1 MKIRRILPIL
11 VAGALMAVGVV
22 GVVAYKTVYA
32 QSTTP
37 TPTSP
42 TNPQQGL
49 PGKGG
54 WNGMRGGKEGL
65 SGGYNETQ
73 LASALGITVEQLQA
87 AEKTANDAALK
98 QAVAAGLITQA
109 QADQLSAN
117 GMGFGH
123 LGEFGKFAS
132 SGIDYNAL
140 LAKALNI
147 TTDQLTTAQQ
157 KAYFA
162 NIDAAVT
169 AGTLTQA
176 QADQIKGEY
185 LLYNNSTFKS
195 SMTSAFEAAVQ
206 KAVTDGVITQAQADS
221 IIKSEQAN
229 GGLFKGR
236 GGSGGFH
243 GFGGGHHGGRHFD
256 FDNNNNGGQ
265 QTTPAQPS
273 TTPSSGGNG
282 L

>member
-1 MKIRRILPIL
+1 MKIRKILPIL
-11 VAGALMAVGVV
+11 VAGALMAVGAV
-22 GVVAYKTVYA
+22 GVIAFKTVYA

-37 TPTSP
+37 TPTTP
-42 TNPQQGL
+42 TTPQQGM
-49 PGKGG
+49 PGKGNWG
-54 WNGMRGGKEGL
+54 GMRGGKADLRG
-65 SGGYNETQ
+65 GGYSETD

-87 AEKTANDAALK
+87 AEKTANDEALK
-98 QAVAAGLITQA
+98 QAVADGLITQA

-117 GMGFGH
+117 GMGIGH
-123 LGEFGKFAS
+123 FGEFGKFAA

-147 TTDQLTTAQQ
+147 TTDQLTAAQQ

-176 QADQIKGEY
+176 QADQIKGQY
-185 LLYNNSTFKS
+185 LLNNNSDFKS

-206 KAVTDGVITQAQADS
+206 KAVSAGVITQAQADA
-221 IIKSEQAN
+221 ILKSEQAN
-229 GGLFKGR
+229 GGLFGGR
-236 GGSGGFH
+236 GGFGGMMH
-243 GFGGGHHGGRHFD
+243 GFGGERHGRHGGF
-256 FDNNNNGGQ
+256 FNGGQQ

-273 TTPSSGGNG
+273 TTPSGNG